1 MKNIF
6 KYLLAFMLVLAM
18 SNISV
23 MAVEETTSYDAPIT
37 GSLTASGLKVEGVLN
52 YKDENIPFSGQITA
66 SNTTDLLDDV
76 EGLGGDSAKF
86 EGTIGDESST
96 DYSLNGSLVATVN
109 YNGVDT
115 MFGTVTMAD
124 NTKLFINAYFD
135 GEDNAFVGMLTK
147 ADPRN
152 ETLTIGDL
160 FVENIED
167 DKIPVRH
174 PVQLANNGTLSDE
187 AILWDVYAND
197 REKVDVELDGELTAV
212 TNESFLIHAK
222 AFDGT
227 HRWVSKPFS
236 SIGLVTILEQEN
248 SNFATVQEAIANA
261 NANKNE
267 TIIINE
273 QYIHNDELVTINK
286 TLTIVGP
293 DQIQRDSQFG
303 QITAGINI
311 IDNSV
316 VTLKD
321 LYVTGYHN
329 IRVGNY
335 GSGSSNIIS
344 VNNGS
349 RLIADNIVVHEPDAS
364 IYTEEG
370 KDGITSIGIMLA
382 RGSSASISNSTIEI
396 NNAPRFSYAIYTNPT
411 TAQRDQV
418 ISISNNVFYINSGG
432 PLYSDWI
439 QDNIGIMMDIHKTSE
454 VNDTNIKDYV
464 VLNGNSYNVPEEQ
477 LEHAANLRVGSA
489 SLTEQQV
496 KSIVDIYLPEHGRAH
511 VTWAGVAWQWYP
523 YPDKVTITFDLG
535 VEEMEI
541 DPIYQTINTAV
552 MLPTPERSYYTF
564 DGWYLDQ
571 DYTTEFTSDFM
582 PVEDTELYAKW
593 NIHTYTV
600 TFNDYDGTKIEDVTV
615 DHGSEATPPADPTR
629 EGYTFTG
636 WDVAFDKVT
645 DNLVVTAEYEINT
658 YTVTFNDYDGTKIKD
673 VTVDHGSDATPPA
686 DPTREGHTF
695 NGWNATFTNVTSD
708 LTIVATYL
716 SKVVE
721 ADTKDFPKL
730 EVEGLDDLDKLGITF
745 TDEEKEKD
753 VSVILV
759 LELLKDEDV
768 PKADKDLLDAYLEA
782 NANID
787 LPMSLLLDISMLKI
801 VGDSASAINEL
812 ASPITI
818 SFEVPFAFRNI
829 DFELLRVHDGKVESL
844 DYDYNAETFIL
855 TFETDKFSTYALA
868 EVAEESEEDETDPVE
883 EPEEDETDPVD
894 EENDEEETV
903 VEDDDDEEEE
913 EETLVPDMSDN
924 GFRNI
929 AYVSMLLGSLLVL
942 LGSKRKLFAKI
953 TK

>member
-6 KYLLAFMLVLAM
+6 KYLLAFILVLSM

-23 MAVEETTSYDAPIT
+23 MAVEKTTSFDAPIS
-37 GSLTASGLKVEGVLN
+37 GSLTASDLSVEGMLN
-52 YKDENIPFSGQITA
+52 YKDENIPFHGEITA
-66 SNTTDLLDDV
+66 SNSIPDELLPNV

-86 EGTIGDESST
+86 EGKIGDESST
-96 DYSLNGSLVATVN
+96 DYSLNGDLEATVN

-135 GEDNAFVGMLTK
+135 GEDNAFVGMLTE

-152 ETLTIGDL
+152 ETLIIGDL
-160 FVENIED
+160 FVENFED

-174 PVQLANNGTLSDE
+174 PVQLANNGTLNDE

-197 REKVDVELDGELTAV
+197 REKVDVELDGKLTAI

-222 AFDGT
+222 ALDGT
-227 HRWVSKPFS
+227 HRWVSKTFS
-236 SIGLVTILEQEN
+236 SIGFVTIHEQEN
-248 SNFATVQEAIANA
+248 SNFSTVQDAVANA
-261 NANKNE
+261 NENE
-267 TIIINE
+267 TILIDE
-273 QYIHNDELVTINK
+273 KYLHNDELVTINK
-286 TLTIVGP
+286 SLTIVGP
-293 DQIQRDSQFG
+293 DQIQRESQFG

-311 IDNSV
+311 TDSSE

-321 LYVTGYHN
+321 LYVTGYPN
-329 IRVGNY
+329 IRVGSY
-335 GSGSSNIIS
+335 GSGSSNIIR
-344 VNNGS
+344 VNSGS

-364 IYTEEG
+364 IYTAEG
-370 KDGITSIGIMLA
+370 ENGITSIGIMLA

-396 NNAPRFSYAIYTNPT
+396 NNAPRFSYAIYTHPT
-411 TAQRDQV
+411 TAQGDQV
-418 ISISNNVFYINSGG
+418 ISISNNVFFINSGG

-439 QDNIGIMMDIHKTSE
+439 QHNIGIMMDINEASG
-454 VNDTNIKDYV
+454 VNDTNIEDYV

-477 LEHAANLRVGSA
+477 LEHAANIRVGSA
-489 SLTEQQV
+489 FLTEQQV

-541 DPIYQTINTAV
+541 DPIYQTINTSV
-552 MLPTPERSYYTF
+552 ILPTPERSYYTF

-615 DHGSEATPPADPTR
+615 DHGS
-629 EGYTFTG
+629 
-636 WDVAFDKVT
+636 
-645 DNLVVTAEYEINT
+645 
-658 YTVTFNDYDGTKIKD
+658 
-673 VTVDHGSDATPPA
+673 DATPPA
-686 DPTREGHTF
+686 NPTREGHTF
-695 NGWNATFTNVTSD
+695 NGWNAIFTNVTSD

-721 ADTKDFPKL
+721 AETKDFPKL

-759 LELLKDEDV
+759 LELQKDEDV

-787 LPMSLLLDISMLKI
+787 SPMSLLLDISMLKI

-818 SFEVPFAFRNI
+818 SFEAPFAFRNI

-868 EVAEESEEDETDPVE
+868 EVAVESEDETDPVE
-883 EPEEDETDPVD
+883 EEDETDQVEED
-894 EENDEEETV
+894 EKETV
-903 VEDDDDEEEE
+903 IEDDDDEEEE
-913 EETLVPDMSDN
+913 KETLVPDMSDN